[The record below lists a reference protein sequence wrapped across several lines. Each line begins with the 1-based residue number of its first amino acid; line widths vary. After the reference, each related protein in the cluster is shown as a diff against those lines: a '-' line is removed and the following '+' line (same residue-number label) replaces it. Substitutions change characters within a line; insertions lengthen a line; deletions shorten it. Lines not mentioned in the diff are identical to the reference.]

1 MAKGVEECDAE
12 TESSLRPG
20 EQIEE
25 VGLGD
30 RLVTPRALSS
40 SRMGW

>member
-1 MAKGVEECDAE
+1 MAERVEECDAG

-20 EQIEE
+20 EQDEE

-40 SRMGW
+40 SKIA